1 MMRSPFKSFVVGLV
15 LALVG
20 GIWAIGSY
28 IYVVFEKPIAPNPEG
43 SSILLIPRGTPY
55 SQVKKELQE
64 LGLVNQ
70 PRLFRYLS
78 LYLNVASRIRAG
90 EFELQHRWNTW
101 QLLQHLTRGKSIT
114 HRVTIPEGWNFE
126 EIVERLVNNDLGDRE
141 VFLSLFKDSDLLQKT
156 GVQEAP
162 SLEGFLFPET
172 YFFSKIDSERR
183 ILQSMIRH
191 YRNAYSREF
200 EIRAEELG
208 MTEYQILIL
217 ASIIEKES
225 DGLADRAQISQV
237 FHLRLKK
244 NMKLQTDPTVIY
256 ALGEDFDG
264 DIRRRD
270 LRVDSPF
277 NTYRYRGLP
286 PTPIALPS
294 LASIEA
300 ALHPAEGD
308 YLYFVARGD
317 GSSQFSRTL
326 KEHNAAVRRY
336 QLSKGDS

>member
-126 EIVERLVNNDLGDRE
+126 EIVERLVNKDLGDRE

-217 ASIIEKES
+217 ASIIEKETGS
-225 DGLADRAQISQV
+225 SADRPLIASV
-237 FHLRLKK
+237 FHNRLKRR
-244 NMKLQTDPTVIY
+244 MRLDSDPTVIY
-256 ALGEDFDG
+256 GMEDFNG
-264 DIRRRD
+264 NLTRKD
-270 LRVDSPF
+270 LRTPLLTTLTDGTDS
-277 NTYRYRGLP
+277 LP
-286 PTPIALPS
+286 PPFAVPGLIPFKVPFIPPMKGFFILWHAATEPVSFPAPS
-294 LASIEA
+294 ANTIK
-300 ALHPAEGD
+300 
-308 YLYFVARGD
+308 R
-317 GSSQFSRTL
+317 
-326 KEHNAAVRRY
+326 
-336 QLSKGDS
+336 

>member
-126 EIVERLVNNDLGDRE
+126 EIVERLVNKDLGDRE
-141 VFLSLFKDSDLLQKT
+141 VFLSLFKDSDLLQIT

-172 YFFSKIDSERR
+172 Y
-183 ILQSMIRH
+183 
-191 YRNAYSREF
+191 
-200 EIRAEELG
+200 
-208 MTEYQILIL
+208 
-217 ASIIEKES
+217 
-225 DGLADRAQISQV
+225 
-237 FHLRLKK
+237 
-244 NMKLQTDPTVIY
+244 
-256 ALGEDFDG
+256 
-264 DIRRRD
+264 
-270 LRVDSPF
+270 
-277 NTYRYRGLP
+277 
-286 PTPIALPS
+286 
-294 LASIEA
+294 
-300 ALHPAEGD
+300 
-308 YLYFVARGD
+308 
-317 GSSQFSRTL
+317 
-326 KEHNAAVRRY
+326 
-336 QLSKGDS
+336 